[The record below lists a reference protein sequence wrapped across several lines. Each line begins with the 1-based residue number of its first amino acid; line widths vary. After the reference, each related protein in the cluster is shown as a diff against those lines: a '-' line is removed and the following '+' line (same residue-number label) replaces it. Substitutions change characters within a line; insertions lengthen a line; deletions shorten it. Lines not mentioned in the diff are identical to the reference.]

1 MAHDIAPLV
10 QQTADRLA
18 GKQVGAVVAAVTPGT
33 VEIRGAGRTAAGG
46 GSTPGPDTLFEIGSV
61 TKTFTALALARMA
74 RAGTAGLDEPLADLL
89 PTTASVPSRDGRQIT
104 LQHLATHT
112 SGLPRLPKGMLA
124 TLLLR
129 PTHPD
134 PYAHC
139 TADALL
145 SGLARTRLGAVP
157 GERFRYSNLGA
168 GLLGLALARRAGT
181 EYEALVTREICA
193 PLGMTDTV
201 VTVDPARAERY
212 AQGHSRRGRPRTP
225 WNLADLAGAG
235 ALRSRPPTWSPTR
248 GRSWTSAPSRQFSPR
263 RSARAERC
271 GTAPA
276 RSPGS
281 TSAGRPTAST
291 AGRDHTCRSGT
302 TEAPGAS
309 APSWASTRRRESP
322 SSPSATPSTPW
333 TGRPSTSCAPCR
345 PSTPSRADR
354 PGVRTGRTLT
364 PSRAPRQP
372 HHAG

>member
-18 GKQVGAVVAAVTPGT
+18 GKQVGAVVAAVTPDTG
-33 VEIRGAGRTAAGG
+33 EIRGAGSTAAGG

-112 SGLPRLPKGMLA
+112 SGLPRLPKGMLP

-145 SGLARTRLGAVP
+145 SGLARTRLGAAP

-201 VTVDPARAERY
+201 VTVDPARAERS
-212 AQGHSRRGRPRTP
+212 AQGHSRRGRARTP

-235 ALRSRPPTWSPTR
+235 ALRSTATDLV
-248 GRSWTSAPSRQFSPR
+248 AY
-263 RSARAERC
+263 ARAQLDIGPVPPDLAEAIRTSREVRHRTSPFAWVHLGWTAHRLHPRQGSHLQIWHNG
-271 GTAPA
+271 GTGGFCSFMGFDPEKGIAVIA
-276 RSPGS
+276 LGNTQHSV
-281 TSAGRPTAST
+281 
-291 AGRDHTCRSGT
+291 
-302 TEAPGAS
+302 
-309 APSWASTRRRESP
+309 
-322 SSPSATPSTPW
+322 
-333 TGRPSTSCAPCR
+333 
-345 PSTPSRADR
+345 DR
-354 PGVRTGRTLT
+354 PAFDLLRTLQT
-364 PSRAPRQP
+364 EHAVPR
-372 HHAG
+372 G